1 MSSRPINKPGDC
13 RAFHF
18 FAGLVFA
25 VWGGFVSPAAA
36 QDDASAVAGA
46 DEDTSAVAGAD
57 KDAVPI
63 KGNGG
68 GFTPAIE
75 LLPETIA
82 GLIRIPDLPKFYAA
96 FQETNLGRIKNDPA
110 MQPFVEA
117 QRDRI
122 RNYLES
128 ANHRV
133 GLRPDDLVDIVTGE
147 AVFAWLP
154 FEKDK
159 RRPFAFCVVADTR
172 GAKAKAEV
180 ALGQIDEDLQQGGA
194 TRKDMTYRGQEVRVY
209 TPERKPGQLKIE
221 QVVITLSDERIIAA
235 DRDTVVTDLLDAIA
249 GEPKGGSISTVPE
262 FKTVLTRAGQAMREP
277 LASGGGAIAGEWFAR
292 PFQMG
297 RILRE
302 SFNVDRGNDIDIL
315 KLLEKQGFDAIKAAG
330 GIAVVSGKQFDVLH
344 RAFVLAPA
352 TTDLPTKYELAARM
366 LQLVNTPRE
375 PIPGWVADTVAS
387 FNRLHLRIEEA
398 FWASE
403 SLIDEA
409 MGDEI
414 FRPMI
419 NGIAKDED
427 GPQIDLENNV
437 LPNLDDQ
444 IILLT
449 DNTEPVGESSER
461 MLVAIRVL
469 DGEKV
474 KEAIRKAMEVEPDTT
489 KLDVVPGVEIWRV
502 EPGQGD
508 ESFDSEAFDDLVD
521 LGFDDDIEEQPPL
534 LQHWAIAL
542 VDQGKGSTA
551 PYLMF
556 SSHSEL
562 LIETVRRIQQGAG
575 GGLEDLAETQAVT
588 KALKDLGCKDPSYDR
603 VVRLKLS
610 IRAKYE
616 LLRQGKLKGSDSV
629 LVSIYRRLFAEED
642 GGEPDSLSAERL
654 PPIQEIEK
662 YFSSGG
668 SYVDVV
674 EDGWSVTGFLLK

>member
-1 MSSRPINKPGDC
+1 MNSRPINRPGDC
-13 RAFHF
+13 RAFPF
-18 FAGLVFA
+18 FACLVVV
-25 VWGGFVSPAAA
+25 VWGGLFVVPAVA
-36 QDDASAVAGA
+36 QDAVSAVAEA
-46 DEDTSAVAGAD
+46 DSDE
-57 KDAVPI
+57 VPI
-63 KGNGG
+63 KQNGG

-75 LLPETIA
+75 LLPESIA
-82 GLIRIPDLPKFYAA
+82 GLIRIPDLPKFCDA
-96 FQETNLGRIKNDPA
+96 FEETNLGQIANDPA

-117 QRDRI
+117 QRQRI

-128 ANHRV
+128 ANHKV
-133 GLRPDDLVDIVTGE
+133 GLRPEDLYEIVTGE

-172 GAKAKAEV
+172 GARAKAEV
-180 ALGQIDEDLQQGGA
+180 ALKQIDEDLTQGGS
-194 TRKDMTYRGQEVRVY
+194 TRKDITYRGQEVRIY

-221 QVVITLSDERIIAA
+221 QVAITLSDERIIAA
-235 DRDTVVTDLLDAIA
+235 DRDSVVTDLLDAIA
-249 GEPKGGSISTVPE
+249 GEPKGSSISTVPD
-262 FKTVLTRAGQAMREP
+262 FKTVLTRAGEAMREP

-302 SFNVDRGNDIDIL
+302 TFNVDRGNDIDFL

-330 GIAVVSGKQFDVLH
+330 GIAAVSGKRFDALH
-344 RAFVLAPA
+344 SAFVLAPP
-352 TTDLPTKYELAARM
+352 TTDLPSKYQLAARM

-375 PIPGWVADTVAS
+375 PIPGWVGDTVAS
-387 FNRLHLRIEEA
+387 FNRLHVRIEEA

-403 SLIDEA
+403 TLIDEA

-437 LPNLDDQ
+437 LPNLDNQ

-449 DNTEPVGESSER
+449 DNTEPIGESSER

-474 KEAIRKAMEVEPDTT
+474 KQAIRKAMEVEPDTT

-508 ESFDSEAFDDLVD
+508 EGFDSEAFDDLVD

-575 GGLEDLAETQAVT
+575 GGFEDLAETQAVT
-588 KALKDLGCKDPSYDR
+588 KALRDLGCKDPAYDR

-610 IRAKYE
+610 VRAKYE
-616 LLRQGKLKGSDSV
+616 LLRQGKLKESDSV
-629 LVSIYRRLFAEED
+629 LASLYRRLFTDQDE
-642 GGEPDSLSAERL
+642 GEQESINADSL
-654 PPIQEIEK
+654 PPMQEIEK